1 MRKSERR
8 IQKYGKCMNEKC
20 ENYRQALPV
29 TGEMVCPKC
38 KMKLIECPPPP
49 PPKHIW
55 KYVAGGCLALAVCV
69 GGYFGISSW
78 LNSSDTP
85 KSVVEENK
93 GAVNP
98 PVELPQT
105 ASEPKGQQQEEP
117 KAQPEDDGEQL
128 VEQTLKNKEAAEA
141 EAAAKAKAEAEAAAK
156 AKAAANKNKQQT
168 AGTTTPATTTTA
180 PAAAG
185 SLNLGYAT
193 YTGQTKNGKPHGKG
207 KLVYKQARKIVASQ
221 SYTAAPGDTYE
232 GQFRDGKVSGGP
244 GVWTHNGEKTPINP

>member
-38 KMKLIECPPPP
+38 KKKLIECPPPP
-49 PPKHIW
+49 PSTPIW
-55 KYVAGGCLALAVCV
+55 KYAAGGCLALAVCV
-69 GGYFGISSW
+69 GGYFGISSL

-93 GAVNP
+93 GAVNTP
-98 PVELPQT
+98 EQLPQT
-105 ASEPKGQQQEEP
+105 APKPKGKQQEEP
-117 KAQPEDDGEQL
+117 KAQPEDDGEKL

-141 EAAAKAKAEAEAAAK
+141 EAAAKAKAEAK
-156 AKAAANKNKQQT
+156 KKKPQT
-168 AGTTTPATTTTA
+168 AGTKTPATTTTA

-244 GVWTHNGEKTPINP
+244 GVWTHNGVQTQINP

>member
-38 KMKLIECPPPP
+38 KLKLIECPPPP
-49 PPKHIW
+49 PPKPIW
-55 KYVAGGCLALAVCV
+55 KYAAGSCLALAVCV

-85 KSVVEENK
+85 KPVVEENK
-93 GAVNP
+93 GAVNTP
-98 PVELPQT
+98 EQLPQT
-105 ASEPKGQQQEEP
+105 APKPKGKQQQEP
-117 KAQPEDDGEQL
+117 KAQPEDDGEKL

-141 EAAAKAKAEAEAAAK
+141 EAAAKAKAEAK
-156 AKAAANKNKQQT
+156 KKKQQT
-168 AGTTTPATTTTA
+168 VGTNIPATTTTA

-207 KLVYKQARKIVASQ
+207 KLVYKQERKIVASQ

-244 GVWTHNGEKTPINP
+244 GVWTHNGVETEIIP

>member
-38 KMKLIECPPPP
+38 KLKLIECPPPP
-49 PPKHIW
+49 PPKPIW
-55 KYVAGGCLALAVCV
+55 KYAAGSCLALAVCV
-69 GGYFGISSW
+69 GGYFGISNW

-85 KSVVEENK
+85 KPVVEENK
-93 GAVNP
+93 GAVNTP
-98 PVELPQT
+98 EQLPQT
-105 ASEPKGQQQEEP
+105 APEPKGKQQEET

-128 VEQTLKNKEAAEA
+128 VEQTLNNKKAAEA
-141 EAAAKAKAEAEAAAK
+141 EAAAKAKAEAK
-156 AKAAANKNKQQT
+156 KKKQQT
-168 AGTTTPATTTTA
+168 VGTNIPATTTTA

-244 GVWTHNGEKTPINP
+244 GVWTHNGVETEIIP

>member
-38 KMKLIECPPPP
+38 KLKLIECPPPP
-49 PPKHIW
+49 PPKPIW
-55 KYVAGGCLALAVCV
+55 KYAAGGCLALAVCV
-69 GGYFGISSW
+69 GGYFGISSL

-93 GAVNP
+93 GAVNTP
-98 PVELPQT
+98 EQLPQT
-105 ASEPKGQQQEEP
+105 APEPKGKQQEET

-128 VEQTLKNKEAAEA
+128 VEQTLNNKKAAEA

-156 AKAAANKNKQQT
+156 AKAEAKKKKPQT
-168 AGTTTPATTTTA
+168 AGTKTPATTTTA

-244 GVWTHNGEKTPINP
+244 GVWTHNGVQTQINP

>member
-38 KMKLIECPPPP
+38 KKKLIECPPPP
-49 PPKHIW
+49 PPTPIW
-55 KYVAGGCLALAVCV
+55 KYAAGGCLALAVCV
-69 GGYFGISSW
+69 GGYFGISSL
-78 LNSSDTP
+78 LNRSDMPGTDGGFEEDTITLGGDTVTGGGGTITEGGDTIGKPP
-85 KSVVEENK
+85 KDPIGPTEPENDGGK
-93 GAVNP
+93 TGPQPQENPGAGTSN
-98 PVELPQT
+98 PQT
-105 ASEPKGQQQEEP
+105 TG
-117 KAQPEDDGEQL
+117 
-128 VEQTLKNKEAAEA
+128 
-141 EAAAKAKAEAEAAAK
+141 
-156 AKAAANKNKQQT
+156 
-168 AGTTTPATTTTA
+168 GTTTPKPTTTD
-180 PAAAG
+180 PVPPG

-207 KLVYKQARKIVASQ
+207 KLVYKQERKIVASQ

-244 GVWTHNGEKTPINP
+244 GVWTHKHNGVQTQINP

>member
-38 KMKLIECPPPP
+38 KLKLIECPPPP
-49 PPKHIW
+49 PPKPIW
-55 KYVAGGCLALAVCV
+55 KYAAGGCLALAVCV
-69 GGYFGISSW
+69 GGYFGISNW

-85 KSVVEENK
+85 KPVVEENK
-93 GAVNP
+93 GAVNTP
-98 PVELPQT
+98 EQLPQT
-105 ASEPKGQQQEEP
+105 APKPKGKQQEET
-117 KAQPEDDGEQL
+117 KAQPEDDGEKL

-141 EAAAKAKAEAEAAAK
+141 EAAAKAKAEAK
-156 AKAAANKNKQQT
+156 KKKQQT
-168 AGTTTPATTTTA
+168 VGTNIPATTTTA

-207 KLVYKQARKIVASQ
+207 KLVYKQERKIVASQ

-244 GVWTHNGEKTPINP
+244 GVWTHNGVETEIIP

>member
-1 MRKSERR
+1 
-8 IQKYGKCMNEKC
+8 MNEKC

-38 KMKLIECPPPP
+38 KKKLIECPPPP
-49 PPKHIW
+49 PSTPIW
-55 KYVAGGCLALAVCV
+55 KYAAGGCLALAVCV
-69 GGYFGISSW
+69 GGYFGISSL

-93 GAVNP
+93 GAVNTP
-98 PVELPQT
+98 EQLPQT
-105 ASEPKGQQQEEP
+105 APKPKGKQQEEP
-117 KAQPEDDGEQL
+117 KAQPEDDGEKL

-141 EAAAKAKAEAEAAAK
+141 EAAAKAKAEAK
-156 AKAAANKNKQQT
+156 KKKPQT
-168 AGTTTPATTTTA
+168 AGTKTPATTTTA
-180 PAAAG
+180 PEAAG

-244 GVWTHNGEKTPINP
+244 GVWTHNGVQTQINP

>member
-38 KMKLIECPPPP
+38 KKKLIECPPPP
-49 PPKHIW
+49 PSTPIW
-55 KYVAGGCLALAVCV
+55 KYAAGGCLALAVCV
-69 GGYFGISSW
+69 GGYFGISNW

-85 KSVVEENK
+85 KPVVEENK
-93 GAVNP
+93 GAVNTP
-98 PVELPQT
+98 EQLPQT
-105 ASEPKGQQQEEP
+105 APKPKGKQQEEP
-117 KAQPEDDGEQL
+117 KAQPEDDGEKL

-141 EAAAKAKAEAEAAAK
+141 EAAAKAKAEAK
-156 AKAAANKNKQQT
+156 KKKQQT
-168 AGTTTPATTTTA
+168 VGTNIPATTTTA

-244 GVWTHNGEKTPINP
+244 GVWTHNGVETEIIP

>member
-38 KMKLIECPPPP
+38 KLKLIECPPPP
-49 PPKHIW
+49 PPKPIW
-55 KYVAGGCLALAVCV
+55 KYAAGGCLALAVCV
-69 GGYFGISSW
+69 GGYFGISSL

-93 GAVNP
+93 GAVNTP
-98 PVELPQT
+98 EQLPQT
-105 ASEPKGQQQEEP
+105 APESKGKQQEET

-128 VEQTLKNKEAAEA
+128 VEQTLNNK
-141 EAAAKAKAEAEAAAK
+141 KAAEAEAAAK
-156 AKAAANKNKQQT
+156 AKAAAKKKKQQT
-168 AGTTTPATTTTA
+168 STSTKTTTETP
-180 PAAAG
+180 PPAG
-185 SLNLGYAT
+185 SINLGYAT

-221 SYTAAPGDTYE
+221 EHTAAPGDTYE

-244 GVWTHNGEKTPINP
+244 GVWTHNGVQTQINP

>member
-38 KMKLIECPPPP
+38 KLKLIECPPPP
-49 PPKHIW
+49 PPKPIW
-55 KYVAGGCLALAVCV
+55 KYAAGSCLALAVCV
-69 GGYFGISSW
+69 GGYFGISNW

-85 KSVVEENK
+85 KPVVEENK
-93 GAVNP
+93 GAVNTP
-98 PVELPQT
+98 EQLPQT
-105 ASEPKGQQQEEP
+105 APKPKGKQQQEP
-117 KAQPEDDGEQL
+117 KAQPEDDGEKL

-141 EAAAKAKAEAEAAAK
+141 EAAAKAKAEAK
-156 AKAAANKNKQQT
+156 KKKQQT
-168 AGTTTPATTTTA
+168 VGTNIPATTTTA

-244 GVWTHNGEKTPINP
+244 GVWTHNGVQTQINP

>member
-38 KMKLIECPPPP
+38 KKKLIECPPPP
-49 PPKHIW
+49 PPKPIW
-55 KYVAGGCLALAVCV
+55 KYAAGSCLALAVCV
-69 GGYFGISSW
+69 GGYFGISNW

-85 KSVVEENK
+85 KPVVEENK
-93 GAVNP
+93 GAVNTP
-98 PVELPQT
+98 EQLPQT
-105 ASEPKGQQQEEP
+105 APEPKGKQQEET
-117 KAQPEDDGEQL
+117 KAQPEDDGEKL

-141 EAAAKAKAEAEAAAK
+141 EAAAKAKAEAK
-156 AKAAANKNKQQT
+156 KKKQQT
-168 AGTTTPATTTTA
+168 VGTNIPATTTTA

-193 YTGQTKNGKPHGKG
+193 YTGQAKNGKPHGKG

-244 GVWTHNGEKTPINP
+244 GVWTHNGVETEIIP

>member
-38 KMKLIECPPPP
+38 KLKLIECPPPP
-49 PPKHIW
+49 PPKPIW
-55 KYVAGGCLALAVCV
+55 KYAAGSCLALAVCV
-69 GGYFGISSW
+69 GGYFGISNW

-85 KSVVEENK
+85 KPVVEENK
-93 GAVNP
+93 GAVNTP
-98 PVELPQT
+98 EQLPQT
-105 ASEPKGQQQEEP
+105 APEPKGKQQEET
-117 KAQPEDDGEQL
+117 KAQPEDDGEKL

-141 EAAAKAKAEAEAAAK
+141 EAAAKAKAEAK
-156 AKAAANKNKQQT
+156 KKKQQT
-168 AGTTTPATTTTA
+168 VGTNIPATTTTA

-244 GVWTHNGEKTPINP
+244 GVWTHNGVQTQINP